1 MASTKTFR
9 SRVEAAGWLAQK
21 PGIVLGQIKE
31 KSGPPKRNWQEI
43 QPDMLAIPADEPWL
57 IKRVDG
63 SLARVVFDAH
73 SEADRAYG
81 TKRHNDMLNAL
92 MESME
97 RAARLFS
104 GIADIQ
110 TKNAA
115 LMMTLHT
122 QHDERTTSLDK
133 SAAET
138 TKALSVHKMIE
149 TIFARFITWNEARKG
164 NLPTQDLV
172 VLEKLLVGLA
182 EKRAEATVSEICD
195 SVGLSY
201 ETTKGQDDHGEETE
215 KSGAIREE
223 RTGKGGARRK
233 RS

>member
-1 MASTKTFR
+1 MASTRTFT
-9 SRVEAAGWLAQK
+9 SRVDAATWLAQK

-43 QPDMLAIPADEPWL
+43 QPDLLAIPADEPWL
-57 IKRVDG
+57 LKRIDG

-81 TKRHNDMLNAL
+81 TKRYNDMLSAL
-92 MESME
+92 MDTME
-97 RAARLFS
+97 RAVRMFS

-110 TKNAA
+110 SKNAA
-115 LMMTLHT
+115 LMLTLHT
-122 QHDERTTSLDK
+122 QHDEKTTSLDK

-149 TIFARFITWNEARKG
+149 TIFARFIAWNEARKG
-164 NLPTQDLV
+164 NLPSQDLV

-182 EKRAEATVSEICD
+182 EKRAEATVSDICD

-201 ETTKGQDDHGEETE
+201 EATKGHAHGEETTE
-215 KSGAIREE
+215 GSSVCAE
-223 RTGKGGARRK
+223 RPSQGRSRRK
-233 RS
+233 RG